1 MTDRKA
7 KREHLPTAPPP
18 FDPEEFARS
27 SESALRTAS
36 DTRRTAEN
44 QSPPP
49 LNKRVRIAVPAEDL
63 EWFELS
69 PGARALLE
77 RIDGT
82 KTLFDLLEGTA
93 NPEILKAISELHDAR
108 ILAYAD

>member
-1 MTDRKA
+1 MRV
-7 KREHLPTAPPP
+7 
-18 FDPEEFARS
+18 
-27 SESALRTAS
+27 AS

-44 QSPPP
+44 TSPPP
-49 LNKRVRIAVPAEDL
+49 LNKRVRIGVPAEDL

-82 KTLFDLLEGTA
+82 TTLFDLLEGTA
-93 NPEILKAISELHDAR
+93 NPEILKAIAELHDAR
-108 ILAYAD
+108 ILVYAE